1 MTAPIHIWLPGLE
14 AEGGIQLYSRFF
26 LRCLRD
32 TAYFN
37 ECCVLLKNDRD
48 PDLEFQ
54 DRDRILRYGGWP
66 EFLRTIPF
74 ASAALA
80 RAYSERP
87 RLIIAGHANFA
98 VLASFLKSHL
108 GIPYW
113 VIVYG
118 LEVWDKRGASVGASL
133 RNADRLISISAF
145 TRDRLIAQQKIA
157 SNAFLILPTTFDANR
172 LQPAPK
178 SQALFNKLGLS
189 ETDRVILTV
198 CRLAG
203 GDRYKGY
210 DQVIRALPR
219 VMTDVPGVHY
229 VIVGRGED
237 RQRIEKLID
246 DLHLEARVHLAGY
259 VPDQELVDYYN
270 LCDVFAMPSKMEG
283 FGIVYLEAMA
293 CGKPVL
299 AGNKDGSV
307 DALCG
312 GEFGAL
318 VDPDNI
324 NEIAQT
330 LIQILRGTYP
340 NPLMYQPEELRKK
353 VVERFGFERFS
364 ETLQGYLQ
372 EFEKGTAR

>member
-1 MTAPIHIWLPGLE
+1 MTSQIHLWLSGLE

-32 TAYFN
+32 TAYLN
-37 ECCVLLKNDRD
+37 ECSVLLKNDRD

-54 DRDRILRYGGWP
+54 DDRILRCGKWP
-66 EFLRTIPF
+66 EFIRTVPF
-74 ASAALA
+74 ASTALA
-80 RAYSERP
+80 RVYFQRP

-118 LEVWDKRGASVGASL
+118 LEVWDERGAKVSASL
-133 RNADRLISISAF
+133 KKADRLISISSF
-145 TRDRLIAQQKIA
+145 TRDRLIGEQKIA
-157 SNAFLILPTTFDANR
+157 SNAFRILPTTFDAAR

-178 SQALFNKLGLS
+178 PQALFNKLGLS

-219 VMTDVPGVHY
+219 VMTEVPGVHY

-237 RQRIEKLID
+237 RQRIEKVIG

-318 VDPDNI
+318 VDPDNV
-324 NEIAQT
+324 EEVAEA

-340 NPLMYQPEELRKK
+340 NPLMYQPVDLRNN
-353 VVERFGFERFS
+353 VLERFGFARFR
-364 ETLQGYLQ
+364 ETLHGYLQ
-372 EFEKGTAR
+372 EFEKGNAR